1 MLNLRQ
7 YSNLFEQYI
16 YYFGNERLKGEYKAL
31 IWCSRNNYRKTRAT
45 AEQLIKEGLLPSV
58 KEMRF
63 ALENYIHS

>member
-1 MLNLRQ
+1 MLNLKQ
-7 YSNLFEQYI
+7 YSILFEQYI

-31 IWCSRNNYRKTRAT
+31 LRCSRSNYRKTKKI

-63 ALENYIHS
+63 ALENYTDS